1 MSISNFVSRKLSEI
15 AENNQK
21 SVHDFE
27 TQETETIRHQKK
39 YNPSL
44 KHDFRKL
51 LEKSESLAKIFG
63 GQCISHNSF
72 SNCKGRNSIRF
83 NCQNGHNFYL
93 TENQIQDSNLE
104 MVQTDFKCQKREM
117 KQA

>member
-1 MSISNFVSRKLSEI
+1 MSGKLTEI
-15 AENNQK
+15 AEKNEK
-21 SVHDFE
+21 SAHDGSNYG
-27 TQETETIRHQKK
+27 TQASEPIRHQKK
-39 YNPSL
+39 YSPSL
-44 KHDFRKL
+44 KQDFRKL

-93 TENQIQDSNLE
+93 TEN
-104 MVQTDFKCQKREM
+104 
-117 KQA
+117 